1 MDFLKDLIAGVVVV
15 EQRGQKLRPSEGV
28 ELERE
33 LDEILGGIREA
44 DDLRAADESLDRLGR
59 FQTELARA
67 CFKWDIALPVRLR
80 RLVRKRTAAR
90 HRADVSASAIQ
101 RACVPDRRYR
111 LSLMGDR
118 RPEVDHGDG
127 AENCPGTGAARSI
140 ANRFSR
146 P

>member
-80 RLVRKRTAAR
+80 RLVREFDRSDDSDVRSRTFR
-90 HRADVSASAIQ
+90 QIKEGVF
-101 RACVPDRRYR
+101 
-111 LSLMGDR
+111 LS
-118 RPEVDHGDG
+118 
-127 AENCPGTGAARSI
+127 
-140 ANRFSR
+140 
-146 P
+146 